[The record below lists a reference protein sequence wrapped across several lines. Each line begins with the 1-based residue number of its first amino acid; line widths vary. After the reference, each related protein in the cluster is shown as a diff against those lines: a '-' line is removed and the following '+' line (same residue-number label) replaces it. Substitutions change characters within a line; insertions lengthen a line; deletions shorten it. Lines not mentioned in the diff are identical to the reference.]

1 LPGGEL
7 EIPAGGADVHVQGFM
22 RSIVPMDHLE
32 LLAQGKVLRS
42 IPLSGDRR
50 SADIDLNVRVSAP
63 GWLLLRAWNEGPNP
77 DILDDAP
84 YATTNPVF
92 LTSAGTAT
100 HCGADADY
108 FLAWIDG
115 LATAAGAHGG
125 YNSEA
130 ERHATLEQIATA
142 RKVFESRR

>member
-1 LPGGEL
+1 MKGSTCCTGRSRKSSLNEP
-7 EIPAGGADVHVQGFM
+7 PAAPV
-22 RSIVPMDHLE
+22 
-32 LLAQGKVLRS
+32 
-42 IPLSGDRR
+42 RR
-50 SADIDLNVRVSAP
+50 LP
-63 GWLLLRAWNEGPNP
+63 GWLLLRAWNEGSSA
-77 DILDDAP
+77 DILDDSP

-92 LTSAGTAT
+92 FTSPGAAT

-115 LATAAGAHGG
+115 LAAAARAHPG

-130 ERHATLEQIATA
+130 ERNLTLEQIAAA